1 MVERLHF
8 ENRADW
14 LKGRARGIGASEMA
28 AIVGLHPWL
37 SPSELWQLKTGRK
50 EREDLST
57 NASVSLG
64 VRSEDALRNLF
75 MAKHYEEFDLG
86 YYPFDMLYQ
95 PERPWQYATLDG
107 ELVRLSDCK
116 KGILE
121 IKTATPTGMKW
132 KEWDGKVPEYYY
144 IQILSQFLAT
154 GYDFAYLFAALF
166 TMDGNIIVK
175 EYEFARED
183 CEDDMKWLLERAIKF
198 WQKIE
203 KQEMPSAILRL

>member
-14 LKGRARGIGASEMA
+14 LKGRTRGIGASEMA

-37 SPSELWQLKTGRK
+37 SATELWQLKTGRK
-50 EREDLST
+50 QKEDLSN
-57 NASVSLG
+57 NASISLG

-75 MAKHYEEFDLG
+75 MAKHYDDFDLG

-95 PERPWQYATLDG
+95 KERPWQYATLDG
-107 ELVRLSDCK
+107 ELFRLSDNK

-121 IKTATPTGMKW
+121 IKTATPTGLKW
-132 KEWDGKVPEYYY
+132 KEWDGKVPQYYY
-144 IQILSQFLAT
+144 IQILAQLLAT

-166 TMDGNIIVK
+166 TMDGNIVCK

-183 CEDDMKWLLERAIKF
+183 CEEDMKWLLESATEF
-198 WQKIE
+198 WGKVE
-203 KQEMPSAILRL
+203 RNEMPSAILVL